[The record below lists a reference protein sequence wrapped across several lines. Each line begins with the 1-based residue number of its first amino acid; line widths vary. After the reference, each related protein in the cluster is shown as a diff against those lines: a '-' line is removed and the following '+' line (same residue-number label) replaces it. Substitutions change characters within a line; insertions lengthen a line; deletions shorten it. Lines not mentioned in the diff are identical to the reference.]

1 MIPNNVSEKQLIE
14 VMYIDIQFY
23 RCPHCFEHK
32 LIVAIE
38 SHDEHVNIL
47 IIAIATKRLLVTM
60 AIPLKP
66 PQADLEPAAGAMLG
80 HRRHDRASSAFSANR
95 RSLPL
100 RHSPGGEYASLL
112 ALSSSFFSK
121 FCPAN
126 LPACLW

>member
-1 MIPNNVSEKQLIE
+1 
-14 VMYIDIQFY
+14 MYIDIQFY

-32 LIVAIE
+32 LIVAIA
-38 SHDEHVNIL
+38 SHYEHVNIL
-47 IIAIATKRLLVTM
+47 IITIATKRLLVTM

-100 RHSPGGEYASLL
+100 RHSPGGE
-112 ALSSSFFSK
+112 
-121 FCPAN
+121 
-126 LPACLW
+126 

>member
-1 MIPNNVSEKQLIE
+1 MPDDIGSNLIPNNVSEKQLIE

-32 LIVAIE
+32 LIVAIA

-47 IIAIATKRLLVTM
+47 IITIATKRLPVTM

-80 HRRHDRASSAFSANR
+80 HRRHN
-95 RSLPL
+95 
-100 RHSPGGEYASLL
+100 
-112 ALSSSFFSK
+112 
-121 FCPAN
+121 
-126 LPACLW
+126 

>member
-1 MIPNNVSEKQLIE
+1 MGSSVIRRIILGAIATLKTPVSVLLIWCRGFSDFLPDDIGSNLIPNNVSEKQLIE

-32 LIVAIE
+32 LIVAIA

-47 IIAIATKRLLVTM
+47 IITIATKRLPVTM

-80 HRRHDRASSAFSANR
+80 HRRHN
-95 RSLPL
+95 
-100 RHSPGGEYASLL
+100 
-112 ALSSSFFSK
+112 
-121 FCPAN
+121 
-126 LPACLW
+126 